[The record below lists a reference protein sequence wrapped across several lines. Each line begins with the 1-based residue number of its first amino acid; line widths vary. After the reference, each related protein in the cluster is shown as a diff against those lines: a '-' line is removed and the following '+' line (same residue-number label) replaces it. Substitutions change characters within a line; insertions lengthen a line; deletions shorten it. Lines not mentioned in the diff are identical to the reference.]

1 MENEKKRKSIFPNRK
16 PNFPLSTFHSP
27 LFPSPTVA
35 LALVLLAFVGMQ
47 AVSVL
52 WHLFFPSA
60 RGSVSARYVEILVQ
74 QCLMLA
80 LPAALYLLR
89 TRPWATAM
97 RMRALPAGACVC
109 LLLAAVAAMFAL
121 NMLTVLWA
129 LLMDALGLPL
139 VGSSVPPPGNAGE
152 LWLSL
157 LVIGITPALC
167 EELLFRGLV
176 QPSLERMGTRRAL
189 LLGGLLFA
197 LMHGQITALPA
208 HLLLGFV
215 LGALLVGYGSLLA
228 PMIFHA
234 AYNGVTMAF
243 GYVQRNAALEQAE
256 RSASGLPDLSA
267 AELIAGVAPVLIV
280 AGLATVAFIWLPMR
294 WAARKNP
301 PPRFEATGERLPPA
315 AKVLLVI
322 LLLYFVFTYAMN
334 IVMTA
339 HWAGVSA

>member
-1 MENEKKRKSIFPNRK
+1 MENEEKRV
-16 PNFPLSTFHSP
+16 P
-27 LFPSPTVA
+27 LFPSPNVA
-35 LALVLLAFVGMQ
+35 LALVLFSFVGMQ

-52 WHLFFPSA
+52 WHLLFPSA
-60 RGSVSARYVEILVQ
+60 RDSVSARYVEILVQ
-74 QCLMLA
+74 QCLVLA
-80 LPAALYLLR
+80 LPATLYLLR
-89 TRPWATAM
+89 KRPEATAL

-139 VGSSVPPPGNAGE
+139 VGSSVPSPGNTGE

-157 LVIGITPALC
+157 LVIGIAPAVC
-167 EELLFRGLV
+167 EEVLFRGLV

-189 LLGGLLFA
+189 LLSSLLFA

-208 HLLLGFV
+208 HLLLGFA
-215 LGALLVGYGSLLA
+215 LGCLLVGYGSLLA
-228 PMIFHA
+228 PMLFHA

-243 GYVQRNAALEQAE
+243 GYVQREVALEQME
-256 RSASGLPDLSA
+256 QSANGLPELSA
-267 AELIAGVAPVLIV
+267 MELVAGVVPVLIV
-280 AGLATVAFIWLPMR
+280 TGLAAAALIWLPMHR
-294 WAARKNP
+294 AARKNP
-301 PPRFEATGERLPPA
+301 PPRFEPSGERLPA
-315 AKVLLVI
+315 VGKVLLAV
-322 LLLYFVFTYAMN
+322 LLFYFVFTYAAN